1 MKVAID
7 IQTKLRNIKLTG
19 RQNDVHK
26 MSDLVAK
33 ELKLI
38 YRRVA
43 EAREESLIAK
53 AIHWEYKDLDGSWLK
68 FPDTVIKVREAIYE
82 APAVEVFGEIMLQS
96 SQSRG
101 YRGRNIDQSGSASYS
116 EQNKFHTACS
126 LIHHTRFKIYSA
138 V

>member
-82 APAVEVFGEIMLQS
+82 APAIEVF
-96 SQSRG
+96 
-101 YRGRNIDQSGSASYS
+101 
-116 EQNKFHTACS
+116 
-126 LIHHTRFKIYSA
+126 
-138 V
+138 